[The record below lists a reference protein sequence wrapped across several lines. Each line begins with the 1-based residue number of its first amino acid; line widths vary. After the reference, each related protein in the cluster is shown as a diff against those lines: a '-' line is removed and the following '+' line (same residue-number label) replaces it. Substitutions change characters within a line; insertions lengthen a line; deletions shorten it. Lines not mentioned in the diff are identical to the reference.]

1 MEHAGRD
8 CGCFTYAR
16 DSGAVTVR
24 VATSFISQSQAAT
37 NFEQEVHEKERVK
50 VKERKVLSV

>member
-1 MEHAGRD
+1 VEHAGRD

-50 VKERKVLSV
+50 VKEGKV